1 MRPRATL
8 EVRPSVV
15 DFSIRMVAAVEPHQ
29 DSLAVH
35 AGDDGHRP
43 APHRL
48 QVDERVLGVIGTQVD
63 AVMTVGEEQFAPV
76 LEVAVHHL
84 DDGLAEVGEL
94 LEELALHLLEL
105 AVEDLPAV
113 PLLVEP
119 VDEELLLG
127 GEVGGE
133 ELVNEGDVVVVLAD
147 LEDLPPS
154 QAELLVPGPAG
165 AEVVALVVFFTEA
178 ALVPSFL
185 DVAPQLDSQLVRIDR
200 ARAGTHRPAVVVGVV
215 DNLVI
220 PQRLRRHYRTMPKAG
235 PTLVHYLRLALRCKI
250 ISLFPHQRKNVAFPP

>member
-48 QVDERVLGVIGTQVD
+48 QVDERVLGVVGPQID
-63 AVMTVGEEQFAPV
+63 AVVSVGEEQFAPV

-105 AVEDLPAV
+105 AVEDLPAI
-113 PLLVEP
+113 PLLVES

-127 GEVGGE
+127 SEVGGE
-133 ELVNEGDVVVVLAD
+133 ELVDEGDVVVVLAD
-147 LEDLPPS
+147 LEDLLPP
-154 QAELLVPGPAG
+154 QAELLVPGAAG
-165 AEVVALVVFFTEA
+165 AQVVALVVFLAEA
-178 ALVPSFL
+178 SLVPAVL
-185 DVAPQLDSQLVRIDR
+185 DMAPELDAQLVGVDG
-200 ARAGTHRPAVVVGVV
+200 AGTGTHGAAVMVGVI
-215 DNLVI
+215 NNFIIL
-220 PQRLRRHYRTMPKAG
+220 QSLLRHYRTVPKTR
-235 PTLVHYLRLALRCKI
+235 PTFVCDFRLTLRRKI
-250 ISLFPHQRKNVAFPP
+250 ISLFPH